1 MARVR
6 CPKCQTLLD
15 LDDADLGQDV
25 ECAACVAVF
34 IAEAVQRRPTR
45 HDDDDDDDEGD
56 RKALRRRLRRER
68 REEREYARSL
78 VRPPAIA
85 LLISIAIGLLWR
97 VADMTY
103 MVVTG
108 GTPFVQAGPAAGDE
122 SITIGAIIGTVTTF
136 LFSPLIVV
144 ACLQMMKLRMHKLA
158 ITACVLSL
166 TPCAG
171 CFVIGFPIGVWGLII
186 LNRTDVRD
194 AFD

>member
-25 ECAACVAVF
+25 ECAECTAVF
-34 IAEAVQRRPTR
+34 VAEAVPRRPTR
-45 HDDDDDDDEGD
+45 RDEDDEGD

-68 REEREYARSL
+68 REEREYAHSL

-108 GTPFVQAGPAAGDE
+108 GTPFVQAGPADGDE
-122 SITIGAIIGTVTTF
+122 SITIGAIIGTVTTV

-171 CFVIGFPIGVWGLII
+171 CFLIGFPIGVWGLVI